1 MKLEDRYGDL
11 FMEILRKQ
19 DMLSFEYLLTQPV
32 KHTLKLFRGFSM
44 MQDDN
49 WSEENRTA
57 MFQLME

>member
-32 KHTLKLFRGFSM
+32 KQTLKLFRGFSM